1 MANSGTH
8 AAMFEPSAANEAL
21 AVAHQLVV
29 VARYRDREALLAAAA
44 RREFDL
50 ILLEDISRLWPS
62 EPERVIGAATL
73 ERLGIA
79 CVTCRG
85 DDTRRDGWP
94 RVLYLARALAEEAP
108 HGSRASR
115 LARLLSGTAPN

>member
-1 MANSGTH
+1 MVNLGTH

-21 AVAHQLVV
+21 AVAQRLVV
-29 VARYRDREALLAAAA
+29 VARYRDRDALLAAAA
-44 RREFDL
+44 RREFDV

-62 EPERVIGAATL
+62 EPERAAGAATL

-94 RVLYLARALAEEAP
+94 RVLYLARTLAQEAV
-108 HGSRASR
+108 HESRASR
-115 LARLLSGTAPN
+115 LARMLSTAS